1 MAFLLNNFLRFKE
14 LTFYHMAK
22 ATWKYTLREI
32 IIVIIGISIAF
43 SMNKCSDNIKDKKLR
58 KEYLTNLKN
67 DVEADKLQLAQNIKA
82 INKKLK
88 TCDEIIPVLN
98 SDQNPD
104 MRLLDNIFAI
114 LKYETFSP
122 KNITYKTLINS
133 GDLKLID
140 NFQLKTAIQQ
150 HYSNYEDMADVYVR
164 HTSLIKDY
172 LGNYLVNHADYD
184 QIMEGKSPFLD
195 EIKLKNI
202 VHAML
207 TTFGEKKLAT
217 QFNIE
222 SCEILTSKIEE
233 ALD

>member
-1 MAFLLNNFLRFKE
+1 M
-14 LTFYHMAK
+14 TK
-22 ATWKYTLREI
+22 APWKYTLREI
-32 IIVIIGISIAF
+32 VIVIIGISIAF
-43 SMNKCSDNIKDKKLR
+43 SINKCSDNISDKKLR

-67 DVEADKLQLAQNIKA
+67 DVEADKLQLKGNVRA

-88 TCDEIIPVLN
+88 TCSEIIPVLN
-98 SDQNPD
+98 SNQKPD
-104 MRLLDNIFAI
+104 MQLMDNIFAI

-140 NFQLKTAIQQ
+140 DFQLKTAIQQ

-202 VHAML
+202 VRAML
-207 TTFGEKKLAT
+207 TTFKEKARAT
-217 QFNIE
+217 QDGIK
-222 SCEILTSKIEE
+222 SCDVLTSSIEE
-233 ALD
+233 ALN

>member
-1 MAFLLNNFLRFKE
+1 
-14 LTFYHMAK
+14 MAK
-22 ATWKYTLREI
+22 APWKYTLREI
-32 IIVIIGISIAF
+32 VIVIIGISIAF
-43 SMNKCSDNIKDKKLR
+43 SINKCSDNISDKKLR

-67 DVEADKLQLAQNIKA
+67 DVEADKLQLEKNVTA
-82 INKKLK
+82 INQKSK
-88 TCDEIIPVLN
+88 TCAEIIPVLN
-98 SDQNPD
+98 SNQNPD
-104 MRLLDNIFAI
+104 MRLMNNVFAI
-114 LKYETFSP
+114 LKYENFSP

-140 NFQLKTAIQQ
+140 DFQLKTAIQQ

-184 QIMEGKSPFLD
+184 QITEGKSPFLN

-202 VHAML
+202 VRAML
-207 TTFGEKKLAT
+207 TTFDEKKKAT
-217 QFNIE
+217 QFSIE
-222 SCEILTSKIEE
+222 SCDILTSKINE